1 MVLESLVAG
10 LLNTY
15 LGKYIEDLDT
25 TNLGISLF
33 GGDVELTDLQLRPEA
48 LYELELPLE
57 VKAGYVE
64 KLSVNIPW
72 TSLYTSPVKAS
83 LEGVYI
89 VAGPVTDRKYDAKRE
104 KRLLDAVKRKK
115 LQELDT
121 PQNSPTQ
128 PDDEEEKRKEQTFT
142 EKLTATILNNL
153 QLTIMKIHI
162 RYEDRV
168 SNPSS
173 PFALGVTLRSF
184 SGQSVNS
191 SWEPFLVDSR
201 ATQMFKLIKLEDLA
215 VYWNTG
221 CKKLVCDY
229 LTTDL
234 WKDLMEECLDTCRIM
249 KQDLDFVVRPIS
261 AVTKI
266 AFDKSQMIDLDRPR
280 LWTDLAVQEIMVS
293 LSRQQFKSIVCL
305 VESFKLMAVNRLYRK
320 YHPNLHV
327 KGNAKAWWHYAY
339 NATVHEHIR
348 PYSWE
353 NIKAYRLKFKRY
365 LVLYKEKLEETEDV
379 AAISGVLE
387 ELESDLNLTSILVAR
402 QQAKLQFV
410 KKEEVKPKKTKPT
423 GGGGWFWG
431 WFSESVEEEEVEE
444 RESDFL
450 SKLTEEEKKN
460 LYEGIGYSEDDI
472 LPDKPKEYVENRFNF
487 SLKSCCFKLR
497 NHGMD
502 LVNSK
507 LEEVFAMFEQR
518 PSAEA
523 FRFSL
528 STENLMA
535 EGVKQDDNSATIIVK
550 PDIVYK
556 GPDEKL
562 FSAEVE
568 MNPLYTTADSAIRVA
583 VQPVKILY
591 DAVTVAETVYFF
603 SMSSSS
609 FEELKNAANRQLA
622 KLAKVG
628 RLSVQHAIEK
638 HKTLNVNINLK
649 APYIIIPEGGSF
661 SSDSRLL
668 MADLGSLQINSDLQ
682 PDDVVLQGATMSE
695 LVQRLYDRFNIDISN
710 IQLLFLKPGV
720 DIEEARQEEDSPHHI
735 LPKMGLQLS
744 LYNSINPQYRAQPQ
758 QKMEALLPS
767 LKLNIS
773 ETNIFALLQF
783 LNTFPSLAESVLN
796 VDEVDST
803 EVTSSAHVMD
813 YREVVSDETVKQLR
827 AIRRALNQGPVDE
840 ENIVKVTEESVE
852 AVEVGAAPQPPILE
866 ASAPEKFF
874 SASEHSDEDITIWS
888 RSKSLREPNIDDTT
902 SESNLVNSLVKLTVR
917 EVVISVSKAKDGV
930 EEPYLMLRL
939 DGMCT
944 EMAMTTYGLSV
955 QAGLTELQLVD
966 KLHRGKKG
974 QYTHLLSS
982 VSNKKLINMLYK
994 KVDPSCPEFRSRF
1007 GSTEQSVEVEFSTL
1021 TIVMHKESFLDL
1033 KDFSNKFLSSLSPG
1047 TEDREKE
1054 PKIKTEEEEELS
1066 TKKKTATFAEEET
1079 EPAKED
1085 SSTVLLPANVVRMNV
1100 AARLGNLGI
1109 LLCDNYHTL
1118 AQINIKGL
1126 ESNIIQMR
1134 TKTIVRAR
1142 LEDLLVQ
1149 DSAQSTLY
1157 PRILCIE
1164 DEDVFSIKFV
1174 AYNQAAEATPS
1185 LGVLDYHCKLRLGR
1199 LQLVYLPKFV
1209 NNVTD
1214 FFSPFSAPAVA
1225 TQAVDTA
1232 QTLLQQQVKDVE
1244 DRGHRVGLHIDI
1256 QAPVVILPE
1265 TSNSPDALLARL
1277 GDLSIRNSFVQE
1289 EKVPVDKIVVNL
1301 SSMQVSRAKFGD
1313 QQTLS
1318 AQRLL
1323 LEPVGLHVEVC
1334 RLLRVGNSSLPQISI
1349 SGKLENFKIHLGQP
1363 DLKTIFAILSGEEES
1378 EGIVEVDTPEQQQE
1392 EVDPESIND
1401 NPQQSGNQE
1410 VQPETAQSPIIRTKL
1425 TLKFDMDGMDL
1436 ILYKT
1441 NNAESIFY
1449 SLDQDGFSHFQLHGI
1464 SADVETRDDNTIE
1477 ACFFLQMVMLD
1488 DIRPKSPLAVKKMIY
1503 HYNKQGASND
1513 TIEQMQSENDSAADK
1528 ENGNIP
1534 PVVLTTLDVV
1544 DAASALKLHKPLVK
1558 MTYKQ
1563 DKDSQDI
1570 DLTLEGLRI
1579 NLCIPYLLAVA
1590 EFFAVSNASQEGD
1603 SGEGANPAD
1612 GRTES
1617 PPPVASPPPTPTTQ
1631 TAQPGRTFKA
1641 VGRLSKPEIVLFA
1654 YPSSKES
1661 RILVLRTEIDFNY
1674 EKNSLQDSF
1683 SAAVNQLEVF
1693 SSLYSSLILPE
1704 GSCSVLRPCN
1714 IKFERTVSP
1723 SDNKE
1728 TLSAEF
1734 GDINVHI
1741 SPTVLHIVMAVLR
1754 SWNSD
1759 QVLADADEP
1768 MKKEPL
1774 TDLWSPKA
1782 VLPSKFRRKRKTE
1795 TGHGGATVKNKTPPQ
1810 TFVIDMDN
1818 ILFVL
1823 ELEVGET
1830 YMPSLCVKS
1839 GVEAIM
1845 SDWSSQMR
1853 MKADVHLEATFHNE
1867 KLGVW
1872 EPLIE
1877 PIMEKNGTYRPWDIC
1892 FKMVNAPSRHLCPT
1906 MYDCEDFGNM
1916 KPVDTV
1922 VRTAMYR
1929 DDSDE
1934 SETSPD
1940 DTDSFGDRASLL
1952 ARRQR
1957 SFNRDQVDSGRGV
1970 AKPVKHVSMET
1981 GPAHKSDA
1989 DGGDDDEEEGFWD
2002 TIENALLF
2010 SSSSESEGEDDDGKA
2025 LIPKFAPPVS
2035 DSDSGEEADN
2045 ESVTSKSIDE
2055 VDAPTRDEEEEKM
2068 ATYLV
2073 LDSADLL
2080 QITLT
2085 PEAIGAIKDIAEAF
2099 SAGPSKP
2106 FKTGKPE
2113 FPSVEIENKLGFHLT
2128 VHVHPDLQIE
2138 EVKSETITILH
2149 EERKSPEGEEE
2160 EEDTVDCFKNP
2171 FKARDPPQATP
2182 PDPTME
2188 SLGFLATPG
2197 DRQQLPFG
2205 PPQPHV
2211 LKPSH
2216 SSSKLAS
2223 AFANVGNLALLSG
2236 AFVYNVGLQKNQP
2249 VKTKDHIKLEVPGF
2263 DPLQISCRRAG
2274 SFIHQLTP
2282 SKKKAYSVV
2291 CDVEINHGRRRITLR
2306 SPLQVSNQLQVS
2318 MVMTCDLSLLP
2329 DGEEGCYETDDN
2341 KRALLGNVSPG
2352 QTCPVPLFA
2361 AYQAALEIRPEGTDY
2376 VGPEE
2381 SLKWQDVASN
2391 KGVQTVA
2398 CQPEEAGAAIFF
2410 YNVTWEASPV
2420 RRLVQRNVNVNAA
2433 PYGTLCLHSPVVLHN
2448 YLPYEVS
2455 YTIGDRPEVPLSA
2468 GVSVPSCSLDMEKN
2482 HRVDI
2487 HLRGYQGLDWSGK
2500 FYISL
2505 DMDEYEMVV
2514 METTSLK
2521 GEKKQMALGVHTT
2534 VGGSRDVFLYA
2545 PYWLV
2550 NKTALPVEFRGAG
2563 SSTVYKGNTTNDPA
2577 LFSFHRHRRKKAKMR
2592 MFRSKW
2598 SSAIPLDTVGHA
2610 GVVTCRDKDS
2620 GKVYQ
2625 VWLEIQLSKLKLTK
2639 MVTLLPFFMV
2649 VNKTAAE
2656 VTFTEEGQE
2665 DEYWTVIQPE
2675 EVLPLWPHSGVLN
2688 LVVRQPGVENKG
2700 AEIPVLSQYFPIH
2713 KSHTTVLRMW
2723 NGTALTV
2730 NVAGG
2735 TESPTTIT
2743 FTPFQPGDAPVR
2755 VVNCCHNAFI
2765 RFHQKGMSQVIVL
2778 TPNQSV
2784 LYTWDDP
2791 AEERTLWWNLY
2802 KRDKP
2807 SFPAR
2812 INQDNAGIET
2822 VILPGSETSHGGK
2835 KNGPGRSKQKRTNIH
2850 WVSYLDGLQRVL
2862 FFTEDA
2868 SLAQDVREAS
2878 GEKTSLEA
2886 FLSLEGLGVSL
2897 VSSLY
2902 TEIAYLSITSTPP
2915 LWEVNSKGDSWKMLK
2930 LEVATFLE
2938 DQFRHGHPEAV
2949 IPDKV
2954 RADFQTMRMV
2964 KPTPGGLR
2972 RTYQPGLWF
2981 QYRSSDHHTGMHAKL
2996 QRLQLDNQLQTAVFP
3011 TVLYPAPLPRKVLKK
3026 MGPRPF
3032 IELALMRRQVPEQ
3045 HSDTIKYC
3053 KLLLQQFSVRLDKG
3067 FLLTV
3072 ADFFTTH
3079 MEEEEESAK
3088 LQSDYGKINL
3098 TLRDTVAALATSGTD
3113 KIYLE
3118 YFHFS
3123 PIKIFISFSLS
3134 GEPHLTQEQKDTIT
3148 NDVVDFFLGTVGTTL
3163 TSLKDV
3169 EMKLAFFERRGV
3181 MLTQSQ
3187 LIQEVQSHYTG
3198 QAIQQSYVLLLGLD
3212 VIGNPYGL
3220 VTKIGKGLGD
3230 LFYEPYQ
3237 GAIEGPEQFAEGVAR
3252 GVQSLL
3258 GHAVGGTAGALSS
3271 ITGSVG
3277 KAFSL
3282 LSMDEDY
3289 STRRRQ
3295 RMQQQPSDMPS
3306 SLLLAGQSFIMGIV
3320 MGISGVVLQP
3330 VKGAQQEGVEGFFK
3344 GIGKGLLGLF
3354 SRPVAGVFDM
3364 VSMSFDAVRRSAE
3377 VGNIVVHRQRVPRFI
3392 NPESG
3397 LTPYSAYQAVGN
3409 TLLLNIERG
3418 KYAETDMYVAH
3429 AAVNT
3434 EQDEQMLLI
3443 TDQRILLV
3451 DKCYWF
3457 SGWDVE
3463 WVVPLDRIVGV
3474 PTSADGKLSFQHKEE
3489 EESTN
3494 LFTATDKEVDVKD
3507 QQVLKWLYSHL
3518 DQALDDVRGT

>member
-15 LGKYIEDLDT
+15 LGRYIEDLDT

-64 KLSVNIPW
+64 KLSVDIPW

-83 LEGVYI
+83 LEGVYV

-121 PQNSPTQ
+121 PQNSPAQ

-153 QLTIMKIHI
+153 QLTIKKIHI
-162 RYEDRV
+162 RYEDKV

-173 PFALGVTLRSF
+173 PFALGLTLRSF

-191 SWEPFLVDSR
+191 RWEPVQVDSR

-266 AFDKSQMIDLDRPR
+266 AFDKSQMVDLDKPR

-293 LSRQQFKSIVCL
+293 LSRQQFKSMVCL

-320 YHPNLHV
+320 YHPNLPV
-327 KGNAKAWWHYAY
+327 RGNAKAWWHYAY
-339 NATVHEHIR
+339 NATVQEHIR

-353 NIKAYRLKFKRY
+353 SIKAYRRKFQRY
-365 LVLYKEKLEETEDV
+365 QVLYKEKLEESEDV

-410 KKEEVKPKKTKPT
+410 KKEKVQPKKKKPSG

-431 WFSESVEEEEVEE
+431 WFSESIEEEEEIEE
-444 RESDFL
+444 KESDFL
-450 SKLTEEEKKN
+450 SKLTEEERKK
-460 LYEGIGYSEDDI
+460 LYEGIGYSEDDV

-518 PSAEA
+518 PSAKA

-528 STENLMA
+528 STENLIA
-535 EGVKQDDNSATIIVK
+535 EGVKQDDNSATVIVK
-550 PDIVYK
+550 PDIAYK

-568 MNPLYTTADSAIRVA
+568 MNPLYTTADSALRVA

-591 DAVTVAETVYFF
+591 DAVTVAETVHFF

-661 SSDSRLL
+661 SSNSRLL

-710 IQLLFLKPGV
+710 IQLLFLQPGV

-744 LYNSINPQYRAQPQ
+744 LYNSINPQYRAQPRH
-758 QKMEALLPS
+758 KMEALLPS

-783 LNTFPSLAESVLN
+783 LNSFPSLAESELS

-803 EVTSSAHVMD
+803 DIPSSMPAMD

-827 AIRRALNQGPVDE
+827 AVRRALNQAPVDKE
-840 ENIVKVTEESVE
+840 KVVLVTEESVE
-852 AVEVGAAPQPPILE
+852 AEEVGTAPQPPIQE
-866 ASAPEKFF
+866 
-874 SASEHSDEDITIWS
+874 DEDL
-888 RSKSLREPNIDDTT
+888 KKE
-902 SESNLVNSLVKLTVR
+902 
-917 EVVISVSKAKDGV
+917 
-930 EEPYLMLRL
+930 
-939 DGMCT
+939 
-944 EMAMTTYGLSV
+944 
-955 QAGLTELQLVD
+955 D
-966 KLHRGKKG
+966 K
-974 QYTHLLSS
+974 
-982 VSNKKLINMLYK
+982 M
-994 KVDPSCPEFRSRF
+994 
-1007 GSTEQSVEVEFSTL
+1007 
-1021 TIVMHKESFLDL
+1021 
-1033 KDFSNKFLSSLSPG
+1033 
-1047 TEDREKE
+1047 
-1054 PKIKTEEEEELS
+1054 KTGEEEEGELS
-1066 TKKKTATFAEEET
+1066 TKTKTTVVEGET
-1079 EPAKED
+1079 ETAKED
-1085 SSTVLLPANVVRMNV
+1085 SSTVMLPTNIVRMNV

-1109 LLCDNYHTL
+1109 LLCDSYHTL

-1134 TKTIVRAR
+1134 RRTIVRAR

-1164 DEDVFSIKFV
+1164 DEDVFSLKFV
-1174 AYNQAAEATPS
+1174 AYDQAAEAAPAV
-1185 LGVLDYHCKLRLGR
+1185 GALDYHCKLRLGR

-1209 NNVTD
+1209 NNVTN

-1232 QTLLQQQVKDVE
+1232 QTILQQQVKDVE
-1244 DRGHRVGLHIDI
+1244 DRGHRVGLHIDV

-1265 TSNSPDALLARL
+1265 TSTSPDTLLARL

-1289 EKVPVDKIVVNL
+1289 GKVPVDKIIVNL

-1313 QQTLS
+1313 QQALS

-1334 RLLRVGNSSLPQISI
+1334 RQLRVGNPGLPQISI

-1363 DLKTIFAILSGEEES
+1363 DLKTIFAILSGEQDN
-1378 EGIVEVDTPEQQQE
+1378 EGVVEVDTPEQQQE
-1392 EVDPESIND
+1392 EEDPEGNND
-1401 NPQQSGNQE
+1401 NPQQSGTQE
-1410 VQPETAQSPIIRTKL
+1410 VPTETARSPIIRTKL
-1425 TLKFDMDGMDL
+1425 TLNFDMDGMDL

-1441 NNAESIFY
+1441 NNTESIFY

-1464 SADVETRDDNTIE
+1464 SVDVETRDNNTIE
-1477 ACFFLQMVMLD
+1477 ACFLLQMVMLD

-1503 HYNKQGASND
+1503 HYNKQGTSND
-1513 TIEQMQSENDSAADK
+1513 TSGQMQSENDSAADK
-1528 ENGNIP
+1528 ANGNIP

-1544 DAASALKLHKPLVK
+1544 DAASALTLHKPLVK

-1570 DLTLEGLRI
+1570 DLSMEGLRI

-1590 EFFAVSNASQEGD
+1590 EFFTVGNSSQED
-1603 SGEGANPAD
+1603 DNRKRTNP
-1612 GRTES
+1612 TEDES
-1617 PPPVASPPPTPTTQ
+1617 SPPVASPPPTPTSQST
-1631 TAQPGRTFKA
+1631 QPGRTFKA

-1661 RILVLRTEIDFNY
+1661 RILVLRTEIDFSY
-1674 EKNSLQDSF
+1674 ERNSLQDSF
-1683 SAAVNQLEVF
+1683 SAGVNQLEVF
-1693 SSLYSSLILPE
+1693 SSLYSALIVPE

-1714 IKFERTVSP
+1714 IKFERTVFP
-1723 SDNKE
+1723 HNKAE
-1728 TLSAEF
+1728 KLLAEF
-1734 GDINVHI
+1734 EDVNVHI

-1754 SWNSD
+1754 SWNSG
-1759 QVLADADEP
+1759 QVLTETDEP

-1782 VLPSKFRRKRKTE
+1782 ILPSKFRKKRKTE
-1795 TGHGGATVKNKTPPQ
+1795 GGHGAAVKNKTPPQ
-1810 TFVIDMDN
+1810 TFVIDMDS

-1940 DTDSFGDRASLL
+1940 DTDSFGDRTSLL

-1957 SFNRDQVDSGRGV
+1957 SLNRDQVDSGRGV

-1981 GPAHKSDA
+1981 GPAHKSEA
-1989 DGGDDDEEEGFWD
+1989 DQREDDEEEGFWD

-2010 SSSSESEGEDDDGKA
+2010 SSSSESEGEEDGGKE
-2025 LIPKFAPPVS
+2025 LVPKFVPPVS

-2055 VDAPTRDEEEEKM
+2055 VDAPTRDEEEVKM

-2080 QITLT
+2080 QVTLT

-2138 EVKSETITILH
+2138 EVKNETITIVH
-2149 EERKSPEGEEE
+2149 EERKTPEE

-2171 FKARDPPQATP
+2171 FKAR
-2182 PDPTME
+2182 
-2188 SLGFLATPG
+2188 
-2197 DRQQLPFG
+2197 
-2205 PPQPHV
+2205 
-2211 LKPSH
+2211 KPNH

-2263 DPLQISCRRAG
+2263 DPLQIPCRRAG

-2282 SKKKAYSVV
+2282 SKKTAYSVV

-2306 SPLQVSNQLQVS
+2306 SPLQVSNQLPVS

-2329 DGEEGCYETDDN
+2329 KVEDSCLEETDDN
-2341 KRALLGNVSPG
+2341 KRALLGTVSPG

-2361 AYQAALEIRPEGTDY
+2361 AYQAALEIRPEGTEF
-2376 VGPEE
+2376 VAPKE
-2381 SLKWQDVASN
+2381 SLKWPDVAGD
-2391 KGVQTVA
+2391 KGVKTIS
-2398 CQPEEAGAAIFF
+2398 CGPEETGTAMFF

-2420 RRLVQRNVNVNAA
+2420 RRLALRNMNSV
-2433 PYGTLCLHSPVVLHN
+2433 PYGTLSLHSPVVIHN

-2455 YTIGDRPEVPLSA
+2455 YMIGERPEVSLSA

-2482 HRVDI
+2482 HKVDV

-2514 METTSLK
+2514 METTSMK

-2563 SSTVYKGNTTNDPA
+2563 STTVYQGNTTNDPA
-2577 LFSFHRHRRKKAKMR
+2577 LFSFHRHRRKKMRSVACACTCVDRAEKRIRPAKMR

-2649 VNKTAAE
+2649 VNKTTAE

-2665 DEYWTVIQPE
+2665 EEYWTVIQPE

-2713 KSHTTVLRMW
+2713 KSHSTVLRMW

-2791 AEERTLWWNLY
+2791 TEERTLWWNLY

-2822 VILPGSETSHGGK
+2822 VILPGTETPHGSK
-2835 KNGPGRSKQKRTNIH
+2835 KNGPSRSKQKRTNIH

-2930 LEVATFLE
+2930 PEVATFLE

-2954 RADFQTMRMV
+2954 RVDFQSMRMV
-2964 KPTPGGLR
+2964 KPTAGGLR

-3053 KLLLQQFSVRLDKG
+3053 KLLLQQFSVRVDKG

-3072 ADFFTTH
+3072 TDFFTTH

-3123 PIKIFISFSLS
+3123 PVKLFISFSLS
-3134 GEPHLTQEQKDTIT
+3134 GEPHLTHEQKDTIT
-3148 NDVVDFFLGTVGTTL
+3148 KDVVDFFLGTVGTTL

-3169 EMKLAFFERRGV
+3169 EMKLAYFERRGV
-3181 MLTQSQ
+3181 MLTQTQ
-3187 LIQEVQSHYTG
+3187 LVQEVQSHYTG

-3377 VGNIVVHRQRVPRFI
+3377 VGHIVVHRQRVPRFI
-3392 NPESG
+3392 NPETG

-3451 DKCYWF
+3451 DKCFWF

-3463 WVVPLDRIVGV
+3463 WDVPLDHIVGV
-3474 PTSADGKLSFQHKEE
+3474 PTKADGKLSFQHKEE
-3489 EESTN
+3489 EETPN
-3494 LFTATDKEVDVKD
+3494 LFTAIDKEVNVKD

-3518 DQALDDVRGT
+3518 EQALDDVRGT

>member
-33 GGDVELTDLQLRPEA
+33 GGDVELKDLQLRPEA

-64 KLSVNIPW
+64 KLSVEIPW

-83 LEGVYI
+83 LEGVYV
-89 VAGPVTDRKYDAKRE
+89 VAGPVTDRKYDAKKE

-121 PQNSPTQ
+121 PQNSPAQ

-153 QLTIMKIHI
+153 QLTIKKIHI
-162 RYEDRV
+162 RYEDKV

-191 SWEPFLVDSR
+191 RWEPFQVDSR

-221 CKKLVCDY
+221 CKKLVSDY
-229 LTTDL
+229 LTMDL

-266 AFDKSQMIDLDRPR
+266 AFDKSQVVDLDKPR

-293 LSRQQFKSIVCL
+293 LSRQQFKSIICL

-320 YHPNLHV
+320 YHPNLQV
-327 KGNAKAWWHYAY
+327 KGNAKDWWHYAY

-348 PYSWE
+348 PYSWDS
-353 NIKAYRLKFKRY
+353 IKAYRQKFKRY
-365 LVLYKEKLEETEDV
+365 QVLYKEKLEESEDV

-410 KKEEVKPKKTKPT
+410 KKEKEPPKKTKPS

-431 WFSESVEEEEVEE
+431 WFSESMEEEEVEE

-450 SKLTEEEKKN
+450 SKLTEEEKKK
-460 LYEGIGYSEDDI
+460 LYEGIGYSEDDV

-528 STENLMA
+528 STENLIA

-550 PDIVYK
+550 PDIAYK

-568 MNPLYTTADSAIRVA
+568 MNPLYTTADSALRVA

-591 DAVTVAETVYFF
+591 DAVTVAETVHFF
-603 SMSSSS
+603 SMPDSS

-682 PDDVVLQGATMSE
+682 PDDVVLQ
-695 LVQRLYDRFNIDISN
+695 
-710 IQLLFLKPGV
+710 
-720 DIEEARQEEDSPHHI
+720 
-735 LPKMGLQLS
+735 
-744 LYNSINPQYRAQPQ
+744 
-758 QKMEALLPS
+758 
-767 LKLNIS
+767 
-773 ETNIFALLQF
+773 F
-783 LNTFPSLAESVLN
+783 LNTFPSLADSVLS
-796 VDEVDST
+796 VDEVDSSD
-803 EVTSSAHVMD
+803 VPTSMPVMD

-827 AIRRALNQGPVDE
+827 RIKRALNQAPVDK
-840 ENIVKVTEESVE
+840 ENIVAVREESVE
-852 AVEVGAAPQPPILE
+852 AVEVGAAPQPPIQ
-866 ASAPEKFF
+866 
-874 SASEHSDEDITIWS
+874 
-888 RSKSLREPNIDDTT
+888 
-902 SESNLVNSLVKLTVR
+902 
-917 EVVISVSKAKDGV
+917 
-930 EEPYLMLRL
+930 EE
-939 DGMCT
+939 
-944 EMAMTTYGLSV
+944 
-955 QAGLTELQLVD
+955 
-966 KLHRGKKG
+966 
-974 QYTHLLSS
+974 
-982 VSNKKLINMLYK
+982 
-994 KVDPSCPEFRSRF
+994 
-1007 GSTEQSVEVEFSTL
+1007 
-1021 TIVMHKESFLDL
+1021 
-1033 KDFSNKFLSSLSPG
+1033 
-1047 TEDREKE
+1047 EDRKKE
-1054 PKIKTEEEEELS
+1054 DKTKTTEEDELS
-1066 TKKKTATFAEEET
+1066 TEKKTATVREEEK

-1085 SSTVLLPANVVRMNV
+1085 SSTVVLPTNVVRMTV

-1126 ESNIIQMR
+1126 ESNILQMR
-1134 TKTIVRAR
+1134 RKTIVRAR

-1157 PRILCIE
+1157 PR
-1164 DEDVFSIKFV
+1164 FV
-1174 AYNQAAEATPS
+1174 AYDQAAEATPPI
-1185 LGVLDYHCKLRLGR
+1185 GALDYHCKLRLGR

-1209 NNVTD
+1209 TNVTD

-1265 TSNSPDALLARL
+1265 TSTSPDALLARL
-1277 GDLSIRNSFVQE
+1277 GDLSIRNSFVLE
-1289 EKVPVDKIVVNL
+1289 EKVPVDKIIVNL
-1301 SSMQVSRAKFGD
+1301 SSMQVSRNQRIGNWVFEHSNLYCIKDVITSSMQVSRAKFGD
-1313 QQTLS
+1313 QQALS

-1334 RLLRVGNSSLPQISI
+1334 RLLRVGNNGLPQISI

-1363 DLKTIFAILSGEEES
+1363 DLKTIFAILSGEEDN
-1378 EGIVEVDTPEQQQE
+1378 EGIVEVDTTEQQSE
-1392 EVDPESIND
+1392 EGDNEGNND
-1401 NPQQSGNQE
+1401 NPQQSGTQD
-1410 VQPETAQSPIIRTKL
+1410 VPQETAQSPIIRTKL
-1425 TLKFDMDGMDL
+1425 TLNFDMDGMDL
-1436 ILYKT
+1436 ILYKPSNT
-1441 NNAESIFY
+1441 ESIFY

-1477 ACFFLQMVMLD
+1477 ASFFLQMVMLD
-1488 DIRPKSPLAVKKMIY
+1488 DIRPKSPLAVRKMIY
-1503 HYNKQGASND
+1503 HYNKQGTSND
-1513 TIEQMQSENDSAADK
+1513 TIEETQSGNDNTEDK
-1528 ENGNIP
+1528 ENGNVP

-1563 DKDSQDI
+1563 DKDRQDVDI
-1570 DLTLEGLRI
+1570 TLEGLRI

-1590 EFFAVSNASQEGD
+1590 EFFAAGNTSQDDSKERSNPEEGR
-1603 SGEGANPAD
+1603 SEP
-1612 GRTES
+1612 S
-1617 PPPVASPPPTPTTQ
+1617 PPSASPPPTPTTQ
-1631 TAQPGRTFKA
+1631 NAEPGRTFKA

-1661 RILVLRTEIDFNY
+1661 RILVLRTEIDFSY
-1674 EKNSLQDSF
+1674 ERNSLTDSF
-1683 SAAVNQLEVF
+1683 SAEVNHLEVF
-1693 SSLYSSLILPE
+1693 SSLYSTVILPE

-1714 IKFERTVSP
+1714 IKFERTVTSP
-1723 SDNKE
+1723 DKAE
-1728 TLSAEF
+1728 RLSAEV

-1754 SWNSD
+1754 SWNAG
-1759 QVLADADEP
+1759 QVLAESDEP

-1782 VLPSKFRRKRKTE
+1782 VLPSKFRKKRKTE
-1795 TGHGGATVKNKTPPQ
+1795 IGHGGTTVMNKTPPQ
-1810 TFVIDMDN
+1810 KFVIDMDS

-1839 GVEAIM
+1839 GVEAVM
-1845 SDWSSQMR
+1845 CDWSSQMR

-1877 PIMEKNGTYRPWDIC
+1877 PVMEKNGAYRPWDIC
-1892 FKMVNAPSRHLCPT
+1892 FKMLNAPSRHLCPT

-1952 ARRQR
+1952 ARRQG
-1957 SFNRDQVDSGRGV
+1957 SFHRDQVDSGRGV
-1970 AKPVKHVSMET
+1970 AKPVKHVTMET
-1981 GPAHKSDA
+1981 GPAHKPDA
-1989 DGGDDDEEEGFWD
+1989 DRGEDDEEEGFWD

-2010 SSSSESEGEDDDGKA
+2010 SSSSESEGEEDDGKA
-2025 LIPKFAPPVS
+2025 LLPKFAPPVS

-2055 VDAPTRDEEEEKM
+2055 VDAPIRDEEEEKM

-2149 EERKSPEGEEE
+2149 EERTIEEGEEE
-2160 EEDTVDCFKNP
+2160 GDTVDCFKNP
-2171 FKARDPPQATP
+2171 FKSR
-2182 PDPTME
+2182 
-2188 SLGFLATPG
+2188 
-2197 DRQQLPFG
+2197 
-2205 PPQPHV
+2205 
-2211 LKPSH
+2211 KPSH

-2282 SKKKAYSVV
+2282 SK
-2291 CDVEINHGRRRITLR
+2291 
-2306 SPLQVSNQLQVS
+2306 VSNQLPVS

-2329 DGEEGCYETDDN
+2329 DAEDGCYETDDN
-2341 KRALLGNVSPG
+2341 KRALLGSVTPG

-2361 AYQAALEIRPEGTDY
+2361 AYQAALEISPEGTEH
-2376 VGPEE
+2376 VAAEE
-2381 SLKWQDVASN
+2381 SLNWQDVAS
-2391 KGVQTVA
+2391 KKAVQTIA
-2398 CQPEEAGAAIFF
+2398 CQPEESGAAMFF
-2410 YNVTWEASPV
+2410 YNV
-2420 RRLVQRNVNVNAA
+2420 N
-2433 PYGTLCLHSPVVLHN
+2433 
-2448 YLPYEVS
+2448 
-2455 YTIGDRPEVPLSA
+2455 YTIGDRPEVTLSA

-2482 HRVDI
+2482 HKVDV
-2487 HLRGYQGLDWSGK
+2487 HLRGYQGLDWSGT

-2514 METTSLK
+2514 METTDVK

-2550 NKTALPVEFRGAG
+2550 NKTALPVEFR
-2563 SSTVYKGNTTNDPA
+2563 
-2577 LFSFHRHRRKKAKMR
+2577 AKMR

-2625 VWLEIQLSKLKLTK
+2625 VWLEIHLSKLKLTK

-2649 VNKTAAE
+2649 VNKTTAE

-2735 TESPTTIT
+2735 MESPTTIT

-2791 AEERTLWWNLY
+2791 TEERTLWWNLY

-2822 VILPGSETSHGGK
+2822 VILPGTETAHGSK

-2938 DQFRHGHPEAV
+2938 DQFRHGHHEAV
-2949 IPDKV
+2949 MSDKV
-2954 RADFQTMRMV
+2954 KADFKTMRM
-2964 KPTPGGLR
+2964 
-2972 RTYQPGLWF
+2972 
-2981 QYRSSDHHTGMHAKL
+2981 
-2996 QRLQLDNQLQTAVFP
+2996 RLQLDNQLQKAVFP

-3053 KLLLQQFSVRLDKG
+3053 KLLLQQFSVRVDKG

-3079 MEEEEESAK
+3079 MEDEEESAK

-3123 PIKIFISFSLS
+3123 PVKIFISFSLS
-3134 GEPHLTQEQKDTIT
+3134 GEPHLTHEQKDTIT
-3148 NDVVDFFLGTVGTTL
+3148 KDVVDFFLGTVGTTL

-3169 EMKLAFFERRGV
+3169 EMKLAYFERRGV
-3181 MLTQSQ
+3181 MLTQTQ
-3187 LIQEVQSHYTG
+3187 LIQDLQSHYTA

-3258 GHAVGGTAGALSS
+3258 GHAVGGTAGALAG

-3295 RMQQQPSDMPS
+3295 RMQQQPTDMPS

-3392 NPESG
+3392 NPETG

-3409 TLLLNIERG
+3409 TLLL
-3418 KYAETDMYVAH
+3418 
-3429 AAVNT
+3429 
-3434 EQDEQMLLI
+3434 
-3443 TDQRILLV
+3443 
-3451 DKCYWF
+3451 
-3457 SGWDVE
+3457 
-3463 WVVPLDRIVGV
+3463 VG
-3474 PTSADGKLSFQHKEE
+3474 TI
-3489 EESTN
+3489 
-3494 LFTATDKEVDVKD
+3494 
-3507 QQVLKWLYSHL
+3507 
-3518 DQALDDVRGT
+3518 

>member
-1 MVLESLVAG
+1 
-10 LLNTY
+10 
-15 LGKYIEDLDT
+15 
-25 TNLGISLF
+25 
-33 GGDVELTDLQLRPEA
+33 
-48 LYELELPLE
+48 
-57 VKAGYVE
+57 
-64 KLSVNIPW
+64 
-72 TSLYTSPVKAS
+72 
-83 LEGVYI
+83 
-89 VAGPVTDRKYDAKRE
+89 
-104 KRLLDAVKRKK
+104 
-115 LQELDT
+115 
-121 PQNSPTQ
+121 
-128 PDDEEEKRKEQTFT
+128 
-142 EKLTATILNNL
+142 
-153 QLTIMKIHI
+153 
-162 RYEDRV
+162 
-168 SNPSS
+168 
-173 PFALGVTLRSF
+173 
-184 SGQSVNS
+184 
-191 SWEPFLVDSR
+191 
-201 ATQMFKLIKLEDLA
+201 
-215 VYWNTG
+215 
-221 CKKLVCDY
+221 
-229 LTTDL
+229 
-234 WKDLMEECLDTCRIM
+234 
-249 KQDLDFVVRPIS
+249 
-261 AVTKI
+261 
-266 AFDKSQMIDLDRPR
+266 
-280 LWTDLAVQEIMVS
+280 
-293 LSRQQFKSIVCL
+293 
-305 VESFKLMAVNRLYRK
+305 
-320 YHPNLHV
+320 
-327 KGNAKAWWHYAY
+327 
-339 NATVHEHIR
+339 
-348 PYSWE
+348 
-353 NIKAYRLKFKRY
+353 
-365 LVLYKEKLEETEDV
+365 
-379 AAISGVLE
+379 
-387 ELESDLNLTSILVAR
+387 
-402 QQAKLQFV
+402 
-410 KKEEVKPKKTKPT
+410 
-423 GGGGWFWG
+423 
-431 WFSESVEEEEVEE
+431 
-444 RESDFL
+444 
-450 SKLTEEEKKN
+450 
-460 LYEGIGYSEDDI
+460 
-472 LPDKPKEYVENRFNF
+472 
-487 SLKSCCFKLR
+487 
-497 NHGMD
+497 
-502 LVNSK
+502 
-507 LEEVFAMFEQR
+507 
-518 PSAEA
+518 
-523 FRFSL
+523 
-528 STENLMA
+528 
-535 EGVKQDDNSATIIVK
+535 
-550 PDIVYK
+550 
-556 GPDEKL
+556 
-562 FSAEVE
+562 
-568 MNPLYTTADSAIRVA
+568 
-583 VQPVKILY
+583 
-591 DAVTVAETVYFF
+591 
-603 SMSSSS
+603 
-609 FEELKNAANRQLA
+609 
-622 KLAKVG
+622 
-628 RLSVQHAIEK
+628 
-638 HKTLNVNINLK
+638 
-649 APYIIIPEGGSF
+649 
-661 SSDSRLL
+661 
-668 MADLGSLQINSDLQ
+668 
-682 PDDVVLQGATMSE
+682 
-695 LVQRLYDRFNIDISN
+695 
-710 IQLLFLKPGV
+710 
-720 DIEEARQEEDSPHHI
+720 
-735 LPKMGLQLS
+735 
-744 LYNSINPQYRAQPQ
+744 
-758 QKMEALLPS
+758 
-767 LKLNIS
+767 
-773 ETNIFALLQF
+773 
-783 LNTFPSLAESVLN
+783 
-796 VDEVDST
+796 
-803 EVTSSAHVMD
+803 
-813 YREVVSDETVKQLR
+813 
-827 AIRRALNQGPVDE
+827 
-840 ENIVKVTEESVE
+840 
-852 AVEVGAAPQPPILE
+852 
-866 ASAPEKFF
+866 
-874 SASEHSDEDITIWS
+874 
-888 RSKSLREPNIDDTT
+888 
-902 SESNLVNSLVKLTVR
+902 
-917 EVVISVSKAKDGV
+917 
-930 EEPYLMLRL
+930 
-939 DGMCT
+939 
-944 EMAMTTYGLSV
+944 
-955 QAGLTELQLVD
+955 
-966 KLHRGKKG
+966 
-974 QYTHLLSS
+974 
-982 VSNKKLINMLYK
+982 
-994 KVDPSCPEFRSRF
+994 
-1007 GSTEQSVEVEFSTL
+1007 
-1021 TIVMHKESFLDL
+1021 MHKESFLDL
-1033 KDFSNKFLSSLSPG
+1033 KDFANKFLTSLSSG
-1047 TEDREKE
+1047 TEEDRKKE
-1054 PKIKTEEEEELS
+1054 DKTKTTEEDELS
-1066 TKKKTATFAEEET
+1066 TEKKTATVREEEK

-1085 SSTVLLPANVVRMNV
+1085 SSTVVLPTNVVRMTV

-1126 ESNIIQMR
+1126 ESNILQMR
-1134 TKTIVRAR
+1134 RKTIVRAR

-1174 AYNQAAEATPS
+1174 AYDQAAEATPPI
-1185 LGVLDYHCKLRLGR
+1185 GALDYHCKLRLGR

-1209 NNVTD
+1209 TNVTD

-1232 QTLLQQQVKDVE
+1232 QTLLQQQAEEMGTTLGVVTPSVDDTVKDVE

-1265 TSNSPDALLARL
+1265 TSTSPDALLARL
-1277 GDLSIRNSFVQE
+1277 GDLSIRNSFVLE
-1289 EKVPVDKIVVNL
+1289 EKVPVDKIIVNL

-1313 QQTLS
+1313 QQALS

-1334 RLLRVGNSSLPQISI
+1334 RLLRVGNNGLPQISI

-1363 DLKTIFAILSGEEES
+1363 DLKTIFAILSGEEDN
-1378 EGIVEVDTPEQQQE
+1378 EGIVEVDTTEQQSE
-1392 EVDPESIND
+1392 EGDNEGNND
-1401 NPQQSGNQE
+1401 NPQQSGTQD
-1410 VQPETAQSPIIRTKL
+1410 VPQETAQSPIIRTKL
-1425 TLKFDMDGMDL
+1425 TLNFDMDGMDL
-1436 ILYKT
+1436 ILYKPSNT
-1441 NNAESIFY
+1441 ESIFY

-1477 ACFFLQMVMLD
+1477 ASFFLQMVMLD
-1488 DIRPKSPLAVKKMIY
+1488 DIRPKSPLAVRKMIY
-1503 HYNKQGASND
+1503 HYNKQGTSND
-1513 TIEQMQSENDSAADK
+1513 TIEETQSGNDNTEDK
-1528 ENGNIP
+1528 ENGNVP

-1563 DKDSQDI
+1563 DKDRQDVDI
-1570 DLTLEGLRI
+1570 TLEGLRI

-1590 EFFAVSNASQEGD
+1590 EFFAAGNTSQDDSKERSNPEEGR
-1603 SGEGANPAD
+1603 SEP
-1612 GRTES
+1612 S
-1617 PPPVASPPPTPTTQ
+1617 PPSASPPPTPTTQ
-1631 TAQPGRTFKA
+1631 NAEPGRTFKA

-1661 RILVLRTEIDFNY
+1661 RILVLRTEIDFSY
-1674 EKNSLQDSF
+1674 ERNSLTDSF
-1683 SAAVNQLEVF
+1683 SAEVNHLEVF
-1693 SSLYSSLILPE
+1693 SSLYSTVILPE

-1714 IKFERTVSP
+1714 IKFERTVTSP
-1723 SDNKE
+1723 DKAE
-1728 TLSAEF
+1728 RLSAEV

-1754 SWNSD
+1754 SWNAG
-1759 QVLADADEP
+1759 QVLAESDEP

-1782 VLPSKFRRKRKTE
+1782 VLPSKFRKKRKTE
-1795 TGHGGATVKNKTPPQ
+1795 IGHGGTTVMNKTPPQ
-1810 TFVIDMDN
+1810 KFVIDMDS

-1839 GVEAIM
+1839 GVEAVM
-1845 SDWSSQMR
+1845 CDWSSQMR

-1877 PIMEKNGTYRPWDIC
+1877 PVMEKNGAYRPWDIC
-1892 FKMVNAPSRHLCPT
+1892 FKMLNAPSRHLCPT

-1952 ARRQR
+1952 ARRQG
-1957 SFNRDQVDSGRGV
+1957 SFHRDQVDSGRGV
-1970 AKPVKHVSMET
+1970 AKPVKHVTMET
-1981 GPAHKSDA
+1981 GPAHKPDA
-1989 DGGDDDEEEGFWD
+1989 DRGEDDEEEGFWD

-2010 SSSSESEGEDDDGKA
+2010 SSSSESEGEEDDGKA
-2025 LIPKFAPPVS
+2025 LLPKFAPPVS

-2055 VDAPTRDEEEEKM
+2055 VDAPIRDEEEEKM

-2149 EERKSPEGEEE
+2149 EERTIEEGEEE
-2160 EEDTVDCFKNP
+2160 GDTVDCFKNP
-2171 FKARDPPQATP
+2171 FKSSDPPQAMP

-2188 SLGFLATPG
+2188 ALGFPATPG
-2197 DRQQLPFG
+2197 DSQLLPFG

-2306 SPLQVSNQLQVS
+2306 SPLQVSNQLPVS

-2329 DGEEGCYETDDN
+2329 DAEDGCYETDDN
-2341 KRALLGNVSPG
+2341 KRALLGSVTPG

-2361 AYQAALEIRPEGTDY
+2361 AYQAALEISPEGTEH
-2376 VGPEE
+2376 VAAEE
-2381 SLKWQDVASN
+2381 SLNWQDVAS
-2391 KGVQTVA
+2391 KKAVQTIA
-2398 CQPEEAGAAIFF
+2398 CQPEESGAAMFF
-2410 YNVTWEASPV
+2410 YNVTWEASPI
-2420 RRLVQRNVNVNAA
+2420 RRVAQRNMSSS
-2433 PYGTLCLHSPVVLHN
+2433 PYGTLCLYSPVVLHN
-2448 YLPYEVS
+2448 YLPYEVN
-2455 YTIGDRPEVPLSA
+2455 YTIGDRPEVTLSA

-2482 HRVDI
+2482 HKVDV
-2487 HLRGYQGLDWSGK
+2487 HLRGYQGLDWSGT

-2514 METTSLK
+2514 METTDVK

-2563 SSTVYKGNTTNDPA
+2563 SSTVYQGNTTNDPA
-2577 LFSFHRHRRKKAKMR
+2577 LFSFHRHRRKKMGSLACACVEKAEKRIRPAKMR

-2625 VWLEIQLSKLKLTK
+2625 VWLEIHLSKLKLTK

-2649 VNKTAAE
+2649 VNKTTAE

-2735 TESPTTIT
+2735 MESPTTIT

-2791 AEERTLWWNLY
+2791 TEERTLWWNLY

-2822 VILPGSETSHGGK
+2822 VILPGTETAHGSK

-2938 DQFRHGHPEAV
+2938 DQFRHGHHEAV
-2949 IPDKV
+2949 MSDKV
-2954 RADFQTMRMV
+2954 KADFKTMRMV
-2964 KPTPGGLR
+2964 RPTAGDLR

-2996 QRLQLDNQLQTAVFP
+2996 QRLQLDNQLQKAVFP

-3053 KLLLQQFSVRLDKG
+3053 KLLLQQFSVRVDKG

-3079 MEEEEESAK
+3079 MEDEEESAK

-3123 PIKIFISFSLS
+3123 PVKIFISFSLS
-3134 GEPHLTQEQKDTIT
+3134 GEPHLTHEQKDTIT
-3148 NDVVDFFLGTVGTTL
+3148 KDVVDFFLGTVGTTL

-3169 EMKLAFFERRGV
+3169 EMKLAYFERRGV
-3181 MLTQSQ
+3181 MLTQTQ
-3187 LIQEVQSHYTG
+3187 LIQDLQSHYTA

-3258 GHAVGGTAGALSS
+3258 GHAVGGTAGALAG

-3295 RMQQQPSDMPS
+3295 RMQQQPTDMPS

-3392 NPESG
+3392 NPETG

-3457 SGWDVE
+3457 SGWDIE
-3463 WVVPLDRIVGV
+3463 WVVPLEHIVGV
-3474 PTSADGKLSFQHKEE
+3474 PTSADGKLSFQHK
-3489 EESTN
+3489 
-3494 LFTATDKEVDVKD
+3494 
-3507 QQVLKWLYSHL
+3507 WLYSHL
-3518 DQALDDVRGT
+3518 EQVLDDVRGT

>member
-1 MVLESLVAG
+1 
-10 LLNTY
+10 
-15 LGKYIEDLDT
+15 
-25 TNLGISLF
+25 
-33 GGDVELTDLQLRPEA
+33 
-48 LYELELPLE
+48 
-57 VKAGYVE
+57 
-64 KLSVNIPW
+64 
-72 TSLYTSPVKAS
+72 
-83 LEGVYI
+83 
-89 VAGPVTDRKYDAKRE
+89 
-104 KRLLDAVKRKK
+104 
-115 LQELDT
+115 
-121 PQNSPTQ
+121 
-128 PDDEEEKRKEQTFT
+128 
-142 EKLTATILNNL
+142 
-153 QLTIMKIHI
+153 
-162 RYEDRV
+162 
-168 SNPSS
+168 
-173 PFALGVTLRSF
+173 
-184 SGQSVNS
+184 
-191 SWEPFLVDSR
+191 
-201 ATQMFKLIKLEDLA
+201 
-215 VYWNTG
+215 
-221 CKKLVCDY
+221 
-229 LTTDL
+229 
-234 WKDLMEECLDTCRIM
+234 
-249 KQDLDFVVRPIS
+249 
-261 AVTKI
+261 
-266 AFDKSQMIDLDRPR
+266 
-280 LWTDLAVQEIMVS
+280 
-293 LSRQQFKSIVCL
+293 
-305 VESFKLMAVNRLYRK
+305 
-320 YHPNLHV
+320 
-327 KGNAKAWWHYAY
+327 
-339 NATVHEHIR
+339 
-348 PYSWE
+348 
-353 NIKAYRLKFKRY
+353 
-365 LVLYKEKLEETEDV
+365 
-379 AAISGVLE
+379 
-387 ELESDLNLTSILVAR
+387 
-402 QQAKLQFV
+402 
-410 KKEEVKPKKTKPT
+410 
-423 GGGGWFWG
+423 
-431 WFSESVEEEEVEE
+431 
-444 RESDFL
+444 
-450 SKLTEEEKKN
+450 
-460 LYEGIGYSEDDI
+460 
-472 LPDKPKEYVENRFNF
+472 
-487 SLKSCCFKLR
+487 
-497 NHGMD
+497 
-502 LVNSK
+502 
-507 LEEVFAMFEQR
+507 
-518 PSAEA
+518 
-523 FRFSL
+523 
-528 STENLMA
+528 
-535 EGVKQDDNSATIIVK
+535 
-550 PDIVYK
+550 
-556 GPDEKL
+556 
-562 FSAEVE
+562 
-568 MNPLYTTADSAIRVA
+568 
-583 VQPVKILY
+583 
-591 DAVTVAETVYFF
+591 
-603 SMSSSS
+603 
-609 FEELKNAANRQLA
+609 
-622 KLAKVG
+622 
-628 RLSVQHAIEK
+628 
-638 HKTLNVNINLK
+638 
-649 APYIIIPEGGSF
+649 
-661 SSDSRLL
+661 
-668 MADLGSLQINSDLQ
+668 
-682 PDDVVLQGATMSE
+682 
-695 LVQRLYDRFNIDISN
+695 
-710 IQLLFLKPGV
+710 
-720 DIEEARQEEDSPHHI
+720 
-735 LPKMGLQLS
+735 
-744 LYNSINPQYRAQPQ
+744 
-758 QKMEALLPS
+758 
-767 LKLNIS
+767 
-773 ETNIFALLQF
+773 
-783 LNTFPSLAESVLN
+783 
-796 VDEVDST
+796 
-803 EVTSSAHVMD
+803 
-813 YREVVSDETVKQLR
+813 
-827 AIRRALNQGPVDE
+827 
-840 ENIVKVTEESVE
+840 
-852 AVEVGAAPQPPILE
+852 
-866 ASAPEKFF
+866 
-874 SASEHSDEDITIWS
+874 
-888 RSKSLREPNIDDTT
+888 
-902 SESNLVNSLVKLTVR
+902 
-917 EVVISVSKAKDGV
+917 
-930 EEPYLMLRL
+930 
-939 DGMCT
+939 
-944 EMAMTTYGLSV
+944 
-955 QAGLTELQLVD
+955 
-966 KLHRGKKG
+966 
-974 QYTHLLSS
+974 
-982 VSNKKLINMLYK
+982 
-994 KVDPSCPEFRSRF
+994 
-1007 GSTEQSVEVEFSTL
+1007 
-1021 TIVMHKESFLDL
+1021 MHKESFLDL
-1033 KDFSNKFLSSLSPG
+1033 KDFANKFLTSLSSG
-1047 TEDREKE
+1047 TEEDRKKE
-1054 PKIKTEEEEELS
+1054 DKTKTTEEDELS
-1066 TKKKTATFAEEET
+1066 TEKKTATVREEEK

-1085 SSTVLLPANVVRMNV
+1085 SSTVVLPTNVVRMTV

-1126 ESNIIQMR
+1126 ESNILQMR
-1134 TKTIVRAR
+1134 RKTIVRAR

-1174 AYNQAAEATPS
+1174 AYDQAAEATPPI
-1185 LGVLDYHCKLRLGR
+1185 GALDYHCKLRLGR

-1209 NNVTD
+1209 TNVTD

-1232 QTLLQQQVKDVE
+1232 QTLLQQQAEEMGTTLGVVTPSVDDTVKDVE

-1265 TSNSPDALLARL
+1265 TSTSPDALLARL
-1277 GDLSIRNSFVQE
+1277 GDLSIRNSFVLE
-1289 EKVPVDKIVVNL
+1289 EKVPVDKIIVNL

-1313 QQTLS
+1313 QQALS

-1334 RLLRVGNSSLPQISI
+1334 RLLRVGNNGLPQISI

-1363 DLKTIFAILSGEEES
+1363 DLKTIFAILSGEEDN
-1378 EGIVEVDTPEQQQE
+1378 EGIVEVDTTEQQSE
-1392 EVDPESIND
+1392 EGDNEGNND
-1401 NPQQSGNQE
+1401 NPQQSGTQD
-1410 VQPETAQSPIIRTKL
+1410 VPQETAQSPIIRTKL
-1425 TLKFDMDGMDL
+1425 TLNFDMDGMDL
-1436 ILYKT
+1436 ILYKPSNT
-1441 NNAESIFY
+1441 ESIFY

-1477 ACFFLQMVMLD
+1477 ASFFLQMVMLD
-1488 DIRPKSPLAVKKMIY
+1488 DIRPKSPLAVRKMIY
-1503 HYNKQGASND
+1503 HYNKQGTSND
-1513 TIEQMQSENDSAADK
+1513 TIEETQSGNDNTEDK
-1528 ENGNIP
+1528 ENGNVP

-1563 DKDSQDI
+1563 DKDRQDVDI
-1570 DLTLEGLRI
+1570 TLEGLRI

-1590 EFFAVSNASQEGD
+1590 EFFAAGNTSQDDSKERSNPEEGR
-1603 SGEGANPAD
+1603 SEP
-1612 GRTES
+1612 S
-1617 PPPVASPPPTPTTQ
+1617 PPSASPPPTPTTQ
-1631 TAQPGRTFKA
+1631 NAEPGRTFKA

-1661 RILVLRTEIDFNY
+1661 RILVLRTEIDFSY
-1674 EKNSLQDSF
+1674 ERNSLTDSF
-1683 SAAVNQLEVF
+1683 SAEVNHLEVF
-1693 SSLYSSLILPE
+1693 SSLYSTVILPE

-1714 IKFERTVSP
+1714 IKFERTVTSP
-1723 SDNKE
+1723 DKAE
-1728 TLSAEF
+1728 RLSAEV

-1754 SWNSD
+1754 SWNAG
-1759 QVLADADEP
+1759 QVLAESDEP

-1782 VLPSKFRRKRKTE
+1782 VLPSKFRKKRKTE
-1795 TGHGGATVKNKTPPQ
+1795 IGHGGTTVMNKTPPQ
-1810 TFVIDMDN
+1810 KFVIDMDS

-1839 GVEAIM
+1839 GVEAVM
-1845 SDWSSQMR
+1845 CDWSSQMR

-1877 PIMEKNGTYRPWDIC
+1877 PVMEKNGAYRPWDIC
-1892 FKMVNAPSRHLCPT
+1892 FKMLNAPSRHLCPT

-1952 ARRQR
+1952 ARRQG
-1957 SFNRDQVDSGRGV
+1957 SFHRDQVDSGRGV
-1970 AKPVKHVSMET
+1970 AKPVKHVTMET
-1981 GPAHKSDA
+1981 GPAHKPDA
-1989 DGGDDDEEEGFWD
+1989 DRGEDDEEEGFWD

-2010 SSSSESEGEDDDGKA
+2010 SSSSESEGEEDDGKA
-2025 LIPKFAPPVS
+2025 LLPKFAPPVS

-2055 VDAPTRDEEEEKM
+2055 VDAPIRDEEEEKM

-2149 EERKSPEGEEE
+2149 EERTIEEGEEE
-2160 EEDTVDCFKNP
+2160 GDTVDCFKNP
-2171 FKARDPPQATP
+2171 FKSR
-2182 PDPTME
+2182 
-2188 SLGFLATPG
+2188 
-2197 DRQQLPFG
+2197 
-2205 PPQPHV
+2205 
-2211 LKPSH
+2211 KPSH

-2306 SPLQVSNQLQVS
+2306 SPLQVSNQLPVS

-2329 DGEEGCYETDDN
+2329 DAEDGCYETDDN
-2341 KRALLGNVSPG
+2341 KRALLGSVTPG

-2361 AYQAALEIRPEGTDY
+2361 AYQAALEISPEGTEH
-2376 VGPEE
+2376 VAAEE
-2381 SLKWQDVASN
+2381 SLNWQDVAS
-2391 KGVQTVA
+2391 KKAVQTIA
-2398 CQPEEAGAAIFF
+2398 CQPEESGAAMFF
-2410 YNVTWEASPV
+2410 YNVTWEASPI
-2420 RRLVQRNVNVNAA
+2420 RRVAQRNMSSS
-2433 PYGTLCLHSPVVLHN
+2433 PYGTLCLYSPVVLHN
-2448 YLPYEVS
+2448 YLPYEVN
-2455 YTIGDRPEVPLSA
+2455 YTIGDRPEVTLSA

-2482 HRVDI
+2482 HKVDV
-2487 HLRGYQGLDWSGK
+2487 HLRGYQGLDWSGT

-2514 METTSLK
+2514 METTDVK

-2563 SSTVYKGNTTNDPA
+2563 SSTVYQGNTTNDPA
-2577 LFSFHRHRRKKAKMR
+2577 LFSFHRHRRKKMGSLACACVEKAEKRIRPAKMR

-2625 VWLEIQLSKLKLTK
+2625 VWLEIHLSKLKLTK

-2649 VNKTAAE
+2649 VNKTTAE

-2735 TESPTTIT
+2735 MESPTTIT

-2791 AEERTLWWNLY
+2791 TEERTLWWNLY

-2822 VILPGSETSHGGK
+2822 VILPGTETAHGSK

-2938 DQFRHGHPEAV
+2938 DQFRHGHHEAV
-2949 IPDKV
+2949 MSDKV
-2954 RADFQTMRMV
+2954 KADFKTMRMV
-2964 KPTPGGLR
+2964 RPTAGDLR

-2996 QRLQLDNQLQTAVFP
+2996 QRLQLDNQLQKAVFP

-3053 KLLLQQFSVRLDKG
+3053 KLLLQQFSVRVDKG

-3079 MEEEEESAK
+3079 MEDEEESAK

-3123 PIKIFISFSLS
+3123 PVKIFISFSLS
-3134 GEPHLTQEQKDTIT
+3134 GEPHLTHEQKDTIT
-3148 NDVVDFFLGTVGTTL
+3148 KDVVDFFLGTVGTTL

-3169 EMKLAFFERRGV
+3169 EMKLAYFERRGV
-3181 MLTQSQ
+3181 MLTQTQ
-3187 LIQEVQSHYTG
+3187 LIQDLQSHYTA

-3258 GHAVGGTAGALSS
+3258 GHAVGGTAGALAG

-3295 RMQQQPSDMPS
+3295 RMQQQPTDMPS

-3392 NPESG
+3392 NPETG

-3457 SGWDVE
+3457 SGWDIE
-3463 WVVPLDRIVGV
+3463 WVVPLEHIVGV

-3489 EESTN
+3489 EETPN
-3494 LFTATDKEVDVKD
+3494 LFTAIDKEVAVKD
-3507 QQVLKWLYSHL
+3507 EQVLKWLYSHL
-3518 DQALDDVRGT
+3518 EQVLDDVRGT